1 MIGIII
7 VSVIVL
13 IIFISVFIFY
23 NNKFKFAI
31 IKLDKA
37 EEDINMYLNKKY
49 ELLDR
54 TRPIVK
60 KELKLED
67 FMVNLD
73 NYDSESS
80 NIDNHNLLKSC
91 YNELFKVLDD
101 YEKLLKSKTLV
112 KILDELND
120 NEEDVIGSIKF
131 YNDTVVTFNELVAT
145 FPSSMVALLCRYKRL
160 EFYSNEKREIFEILN
175 TK

>member
-1 MIGIII
+1 MIEIII
-7 VSVIVL
+7 VSVIV
-13 IIFISVFIFY
+13 IVIFISVFLFY
-23 NNKFKFAI
+23 LNKFKFAI
-31 IKLDKA
+31 IKLDRA
-37 EEDINMYLNKKY
+37 EEDINMYLNKKN

-54 TRPIVK
+54 TRPIIK
-60 KELKLED
+60 KELKVDE

-80 NIDNHNLLKSC
+80 NIDNHNLLKNC

-101 YEKLLKSKTLV
+101 HEKLFKSKTLV
-112 KILDELND
+112 KLLDELND

-131 YNDTVVTFNELVAT
+131 YNDTVVTFNELVST
-145 FPSSMVALLCRYKRL
+145 FPSSVVALLSRYKRL

-175 TK
+175 NR